1 MIRRSILFYF
11 FWWCKS
17 WANKVCALKAKNQFV
32 WFSYS
37 GCVTVCRVY
46 TYTFFFLSPCSYL
59 RKKKSN
65 YKPLNPGAKVPKA
78 VTRKW
83 VQVGAISPP
92 CTQTLISFFVIIL
105 LFFSLFKLAQSRDL
119 SLSALLHPA
128 LSMTQLK
135 VISLDCLE
143 SCWSQCS
150 AHKKIKQNKKK
161 RQMHK
166 WKWIQSNLNSGP
178 GSQYAARICEQACFL
193 PQLARASLF

>member
-1 MIRRSILFYF
+1 MQCIYLHIF
-11 FWWCKS
+11 FP
-17 WANKVCALKAKNQFV
+17 
-32 WFSYS
+32 
-37 GCVTVCRVY
+37 VT
-46 TYTFFFLSPCSYL
+46 LLISEK
-59 RKKKSN
+59 KKKSN

-128 LSMTQLK
+128 LSMTQPK